1 MVNAITA
8 MIFRLRMASIMLYQS
23 AIARR
28 MGRDFWRALYRYGDH
43 ALWASW
49 SSGARAVRFDNKEL
63 NRLDAFADA
72 VPVYFGRAPSP
83 KTPGIA
89 TWRSFREN
97 FLDKDADKEI
107 LDSNPFPNRPLLMRT
122 TGKRVSSGTP
132 PAKAF

>member
-1 MVNAITA
+1 MKKAILSVA
-8 MIFRLRMASIMLYQS
+8 FLS
-23 AIARR
+23 ATVGIAQNGERYHCD
-28 MGRDFWRALYRYGDH
+28 DFSVENGVDYAIPERH
-43 ALWASW
+43 
-49 SSGARAVRFDNKEL
+49 
-63 NRLDAFADA
+63 RLDAFADA

-122 TGKRVSSGTP
+122 TGKRESSGTP